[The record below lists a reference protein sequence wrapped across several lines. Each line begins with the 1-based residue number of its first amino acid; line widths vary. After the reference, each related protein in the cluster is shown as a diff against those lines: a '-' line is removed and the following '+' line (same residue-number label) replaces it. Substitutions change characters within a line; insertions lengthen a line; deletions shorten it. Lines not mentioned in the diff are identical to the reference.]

1 VHWENQAHGAYR
13 KVQVPD
19 GLDVEDSDMRGEPA
33 TEAAEIVL
41 PAEVPL
47 TAAEDV
53 EDINM
58 GSDSIVA
65 EKKPE
70 ATISGMDLGCE
81 DDELILGRSKSELV
95 ELASIQV
102 ARCFRANGV
111 EISDQEIKQV
121 AAMQVELAAVDVAEI
136 FYRSALQKRHRSLG

>member
-1 VHWENQAHGAYR
+1 MHWESQGHGAYC
-13 KVQVPD
+13 KVPLAQ
-19 GLDVEDSDMRGEPA
+19 DVESDEDINMRGEPA

-70 ATISGMDLGCE
+70 AIISGLDLGCE
-81 DDELILGRSKSELV
+81 DDELVLGRSKSELV

-102 ARCFRANGV
+102 ERCFRANGF
-111 EISDQEIKQV
+111 EISDQGSSRWP
-121 AAMQVELAAVDVAEI
+121 LC
-136 FYRSALQKRHRSLG
+136 RSSWRQ